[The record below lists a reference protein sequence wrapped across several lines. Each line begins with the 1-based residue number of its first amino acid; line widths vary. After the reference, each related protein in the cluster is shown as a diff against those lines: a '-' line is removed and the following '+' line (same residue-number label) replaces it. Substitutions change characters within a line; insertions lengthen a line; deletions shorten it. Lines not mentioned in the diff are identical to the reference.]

1 MANDLTI
8 DQISTILNS
17 VLGQAVGTEA
27 IKTIDTSS
35 FTAVATVALKC
46 GYDTLLNAI
55 SQVLSRTI
63 FSIRPY
69 NRKFPTLEVTNQ
81 QYGNHVRKLNIS
93 DKPFENDQRYP
104 ASGAVVDGATV
115 DMFAINKPN
124 ILQTNFYGQQ
134 IYQRHVTI
142 FKDQLDVA
150 FSSAEEFGRFITMV
164 MTNASDIIEQAHE
177 SLARMVIANFIG
189 AKITADTTSV
199 IHLLTEYNTVTG
211 LETPLT
217 NETLYQ
223 PENFRPFMQWVYSR
237 VASLSSLMTERST
250 EFHINVTGKPVS
262 RHTPYDMQRAYI
274 YAPSLYQTEAMALAN
289 TYNDKYLSMV
299 PHETV
304 NFWQSIQTPDQINV
318 TASYIDA
325 DGNIQKTTAV
335 SKSNVFGVLFDRE
348 AMGYTVVNQWSSTTP
363 FNSAGGYSNIYWHFT
378 DRYWNDLTENGIILL
393 LD

>member
-8 DQISTILNS
+8 DQISTVLND
-17 VLGQAVGTEA
+17 VLGQAVGTET
-27 IKTIDTSS
+27 IKTVDTSS
-35 FTAVATVALKC
+35 FTAVSTTLLKC

-69 NRKFPTLEVTNQ
+69 SRKFPTLEVTNQ
-81 QYGNHVRKLNIS
+81 QYGNHTRKLNVC
-93 DKPFENDQRYP
+93 DKPFEDDQRYSL
-104 ASGAVVDGATV
+104 AQDVSV
-115 DMFAINKPN
+115 DMFKVDKPN

-134 IYQRHVTI
+134 TYQKHITI

-150 FSSAEEFGRFITMV
+150 FSGPEEFGRFITML
-164 MTNASDIIEQAHE
+164 MTNASDLMEQAHE

-189 AKITADTTSV
+189 AKITADTTSA
-199 IHLLTEYNTVTG
+199 IHLLTEYNKITG

-217 NETLYQ
+217 NTTVYQ
-223 PENFRPFMQWVYSR
+223 PENFRPFMQWAYSR
-237 VASLSSLMTERST
+237 IASLSSLLTERSVK
-250 EFHINVTGKPVS
+250 FHINVADKPIS

-274 YAPSLYQTEAMALAN
+274 YAPAMYQTEAMALAN
-289 TYNDKYLSMV
+289 TYNDKYLSLV

-304 NFWQSIQTPDQINV
+304 NYWQNIDTPDQINV
-318 TASYIDA
+318 TASYMDT
-325 DGNIQKTTAV
+325 DGAVQKTSVV
-335 SKSNVFGVLFDRE
+335 SKSGIFGLLFDRE
-348 AMGYTVVNQWSSTTP
+348 AMGYTIVNQWSSTTP